1 MTEPKED
8 RDLID
13 EDLYEEIE
21 SEEMLELL
29 EIEKANLKE
38 KNKAKAEVKKPR
50 FPRWIYGLIVFALF
64 LNVIALLPRTFSI
77 PALDFLQTSARLSTD
92 QTVDTYK
99 EAVVVIETTD
109 GKGTGFGISEDGYI
123 VTNHHVIEGE
133 EAVLVNYPEAG
144 LFNGEVVSSDEQ
156 VDLALVKVDGDQAGL
171 PYLSLA
177 EEVNFQ
183 SNEPVLFIGN
193 PLRFNGIANEGEWIG
208 MTTRQSLATE
218 VMLLDAPVY
227 RGNSGSP
234 VINDQGKVIGV
245 IYATTNDQELGKL
258 GLAVPIENIDR
269 ILTD

>member
-13 EDLYEEIE
+13 EDLYEEIDP
-21 SEEMLELL
+21 EEMLELL

-38 KNKAKAEVKKPR
+38 KNKVKAEAKKPR
-50 FPRWIYGLIVFALF
+50 FSRWFYGLIVFVLC

-77 PALDFLQTSARLSTD
+77 PALDFLRTSARLSAD
-92 QTVDTYK
+92 QTVHMFK

-109 GKGTGFGISEDGYI
+109 GKGTGFGMTEDGYI

-133 EAVLVNYPEAG
+133 DEVMVNYPEAG
-144 LFNGEVVSSDEQ
+144 LYNGKVISSDEE
-156 VDLALVKVDGDQAGL
+156 VDLALVKVDADEAEL

-177 EEVNFQ
+177 EEADFQ
-183 SNEPVLFIGN
+183 SNQQVLFIGN

-208 MTTRQSLATE
+208 MTARQSLATE
-218 VMLLDAPVY
+218 VMMLDAPVY

-234 VINDQGKVIGV
+234 VINGQGEVIGV

-269 ILTD
+269 ILTN